1 MEARESDEGDEIV
14 RGVLVD
20 LPVRVVGALTTG
32 VAREAARRHQA
43 GTAGAIALGRGLT
56 VVLLLATLTKDDER
70 VVVSA
75 GIDGK
80 LGGMGKGVD
89 LGGSGSIY
97 KKNLGD
103 GPLGGITV
111 DATGAG
117 TARAYVKHPE
127 AGAITPA
134 APPARRPSLATAIGR
149 SGIVSVIRDVGLRE
163 NFSGTTAIASGEIDE
178 DVERYLTESEQI
190 ESALACD
197 TTAGADG
204 RVVGS
209 AGILVQALPG
219 DAAIEV
225 ALARELFAEGALA
238 QVVAAGLPPSGEDLL
253 RAVFAGRMGELRILD
268 RRPARF
274 FCRCSRPRAGNSLAM
289 LGDADLSAMIL
300 EDGKA
305 EVICN
310 FCRARYDFDEAELE
324 RIRRRAGGASGPP
337 S

>member
-1 MEARESDEGDEIV
+1 MGAPASDEGDEII
-14 RGVLVD
+14 RGVLAD
-20 LPVRVVGALTTG
+20 LPVRVVAALTTG

-56 VVLLLATLTKDDER
+56 AGLLLATLTKDDER
-70 VVVSA
+70 VTLQ
-75 GIDGK
+75 I
-80 LGGMGKGVD
+80 
-89 LGGSGSIY
+89 
-97 KKNLGD
+97 LGD
-103 GPLGGITV
+103 GPLGGVTV
-111 DATGAG
+111 DASGAG

-127 AGAITPA
+127 AGAITPG
-134 APPARRPSLATAIGR
+134 APPAPRASLGAAIGR
-149 SGIVSVIRDVGLRE
+149 SGVVSVIRDVGLRE
-163 NFSGTTAIASGEIDE
+163 NFSGTTSIASGEIDE

-204 RVVGS
+204 RVVAS

-219 DAAIEV
+219 EAAIEV
-225 ALARELFAEGALA
+225 ALARGLFAEGALA
-238 QVVAAGLPPSGEDLL
+238 QIVAAGLPPSGDELL
-253 RAVFAGRMGELRILD
+253 RAVFAGRLGELRILD